1 MDRDHDTTLKT
12 QPHYALW
19 TIPYN
24 VADFTIYIKHYALY
38 NFAVQHTTTL
48 YTIHYAPS
56 NQHWKAQ

>member
-12 QPHYALW
+12 QPHFALW

-24 VADFTIYIKHYALY
+24 VEDFTIYIKHYALY
-38 NFAVQHTTTL
+38 NFTVQPTTTL

-56 NQHWKAQ
+56 N